1 MRTERLH
8 HVAPAAGVARHV
20 QTELIM
26 GLPITII
33 VTDSGD
39 LPGRRAMPAR
49 SRQSMQAREEEM
61 AQAAAETFDYFR
73 TVDEQFSPYKESS
86 EVSRINRGELS
97 ETEYSPEM
105 KRVLR
110 LCEQTKRE
118 THGYFDPWWK
128 GRFDPS
134 GIVKGLSTYDAASI
148 LKRRGFEN
156 FCIEAGGDIEVRGR
170 DAGRHKWRI
179 GIRNPFNPDTI
190 IKTVVLENMG
200 IATSGL
206 YVRGE
211 HIYNPIT
218 GENAREIAS
227 FTVIGPNVY
236 EADRLATAAFA
247 MGKGGLDLI
256 ASFSG
261 FDAYM
266 VEYSGIATYTDGF
279 LRYVTL

>member
-1 MRTERLH
+1 
-8 HVAPAAGVARHV
+8 
-20 QTELIM
+20 
-26 GLPITII
+26 
-33 VTDSGD
+33 
-39 LPGRRAMPAR
+39 
-49 SRQSMQAREEEM
+49 M
-61 AQAAAETFDYFR
+61 AEAAAETFDYFR
-73 TVDEQFSPYKESS
+73 EVDEQFSPFKESS

-97 ETEYSPEM
+97 EAEYSPEM

-110 LCEQTKRE
+110 LCDQTKRE

-134 GIVKGLSTYDAASI
+134 GLVKGLAAYDAASI

-170 DAGRHKWRI
+170 NAGRHKWRI

-190 IKTVVLENMG
+190 VKTVVLENAG

-206 YVRGE
+206 YIRGE

-218 GENAREIAS
+218 GKNAKEIAS

-256 ASFSG
+256 ASFPG

-266 VEYSGIATYTDGF
+266 VEYSGVATYTDGF